1 MLKDSYKL
9 FVERAMIVP
18 NFKPGTKEECNDI
31 QLLANGYLYAESKSD
46 KRLMEGYL
54 SALIVR
60 YWYMIPYFQEK
71 SASLR
76 LEYDDIISWIYL
88 GIIKAFKYRGWVDG
102 NESSAEKCI
111 NRCLDSIRLN
121 AFQESNT
128 DTRKINYISYSLEE
142 SCEKFGDSADGLFV
156 EDTDNTFNIEYL
168 VSRKLTKKDVLS
180 ALIIDS
186 ICFNDC
192 FSKDSFSASKL
203 VSGLTSTYIKKFKER
218 YDTSSSLNNDIDA
231 LMHSKDLKKRIKYR
245 LDSLKYDKEL
255 LACFTM

>member
-9 FVERAMIVP
+9 FVEKAMFVP
-18 NFKPGTKEECNDI
+18 HFKPGTKEEYNDI
-31 QLLANGYLYAESKSD
+31 QLLANGYLQAESKSD
-46 KRLMEGYL
+46 KELMEGYL
-54 SALIVR
+54 SALMVR

-76 LEYDDIISWIYL
+76 LEYDDIISWLYL
-88 GIIKAFKYRGWVDG
+88 GIVKAFKYRGWVNDPH
-102 NESSAEKCI
+102 SSAEKCI

-121 AFQESNT
+121 AFQESNS

-156 EDTDNTFNIEYL
+156 EENDNTFNVEYL

-192 FSKDSFSASKL
+192 FSKKMFSSSKL
-203 VSGLTSTYIKKFKER
+203 ISGLTSTYIRKFKER
-218 YDTSSSLNNDIDA
+218 YETSNSLNNDIDA
-231 LMHSKDLKKRIKYR
+231 LMNSKDLKKRIKYR